1 MPDDTPQKMI
11 NAEKR
16 RLQRQSFGDPFMEEM
31 KEAEARGDLPPVRVL
46 PAEDV
51 FIKNE
56 RGAWQYSDK
65 PVIVQGEK
73 GGETPQ
79 QLAAT
84 YDERL
89 YKNEADIDRVYSK
102 FQKSVSLAGLNP
114 VSDLDNMKLID
125 LVGAGKIQFSSPEA
139 QAAAVDAYN
148 DSMKTFGS
156 ASFGIKESDYDTRVK
171 LRNLEEE
178 FPETK
183 HLGPEEK

>member
-1 MPDDTPQKMI
+1 MGDDTPQRIIDAK
-11 NAEKR
+11 KR
-16 RLQRQSFGDPFMEEM
+16 RLQRQAF
-31 KEAEARGDLPPVRVL
+31 EAPSEVKVPLPPATVTS
-46 PAEDV
+46 ED
-51 FIKNE
+51 
-56 RGAWQYSDK
+56 

-84 YDERL
+84 YDEEL
-89 YKNEADIDRVYSK
+89 GKNEADADRVYSK
-102 FQKSVSLAGLNP
+102 FQKSVSLAGLKP
-114 VSDLDNMKLID
+114 DSDLENMRLIG
-125 LVGAGKIQFSSPEA
+125 LVAAGKIQFSSPEA

-156 ASFGIKESDYDTRVK
+156 SSFGIKEVGLGDYDTRVK